1 MAELDEVGKAIL
13 AALAGM
19 AEPAGCGEI
28 AKKAGLSHPQGGG
41 KAPRS
46 SQAGA
51 GGKAGR
57 GQIRHHRGWKGR
69 HKLK

>member
-28 AKKAGLSHPQGGG
+28 AKKAGLPTSRVVG
-41 KAPRS
+41 KL
-46 SQAGA
+46 
-51 GGKAGR
+51 R
-57 GQIRHHRGWKGR
+57 G
-69 HKLK
+69 LL

>member
-28 AKKAGLSHPQGGG
+28 AKKAGLPTPKVVGKLRGLLKQGLVERPVEGKYVITAAG
-41 KAPRS
+41 KAAIS
-46 SQAGA
+46 
-51 GGKAGR
+51 
-57 GQIRHHRGWKGR
+57 
-69 HKLK
+69 